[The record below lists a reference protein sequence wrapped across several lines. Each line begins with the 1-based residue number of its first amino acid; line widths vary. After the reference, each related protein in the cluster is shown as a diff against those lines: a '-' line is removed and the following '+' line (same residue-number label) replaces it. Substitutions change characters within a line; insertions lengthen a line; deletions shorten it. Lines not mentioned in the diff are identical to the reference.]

1 MKETSKRS
9 QLVIVLVLV
18 VAAGVAYWYANKPDD
33 ERIGRTVTQ
42 MIQQKVDTTEP
53 FSKLHMKVQS
63 VDVIHSEGN
72 KYVGVAH
79 INLNG
84 QVNDVPVDILTDGDQ
99 VMMQIQPGGFAFI
112 APALIRVAT
121 P

>member
-9 QLVIVLVLV
+9 QLVIVLVLIA
-18 VAAGVAYWYANKPDD
+18 AAGVAYWYVNKPDA

-72 KYVGVAH
+72 KYVGLAH

-84 QVNDVPVDILTDGDQ
+84 QVNDVPVEILTDGDE
-99 VMMQIQPGGFAFI
+99 VMMQIKPGGLAFT
-112 APALIRVAT
+112 APALIQAAT